1 MKYKKPPLSFVQQA
15 DLLISRGLQVPKR
28 DELIEKLQVVNYYRL
43 SAYWFPFKQA
53 DETLKPGTTLDL
65 VWGRYV
71 FDRQLR
77 LLVMD
82 AIERVE
88 VAIKTRMAEQH
99 ALKHGGFGYLS
110 RDCFIQPAH
119 RWNKAKAAI
128 KRIIRPILPFCI
140 AAQRKFLDPHDD
152 FLGRIRQTAAESREE
167 FVRHYFEKYTDEKDL
182 PIWMA
187 VEIMT
192 LGNMLAMFQ
201 RLTPEEKRALAG
213 SFKVM
218 ARLSVDTENLK
229 NLVFSLQNQTRR
241 EPGEG
246 FKPLQDFHGLTPQ
259 NLQKD
264 LKAYVKTCAR
274 KTGIEKIHALR
285 KGIRRIHY
293 SKKNVRLDYAF
304 GQFSEPL
311 DSPRAALPAPGLTH
325 FSDEKGGFQS
335 PAFGTTPRP
344 ADETGRT
351 VSGGA
356 FSQAAA
362 FRTGLDS
369 ASPPTKRPIGFTP
382 MSLQSQFDTFRNGGR
397 GGI

>member
-1 MKYKKPPLSFVQQA
+1 MKYKKPPLSFEHQA
-15 DLLISRGLQVPKR
+15 NLLISRGLQVPHR

-53 DETLKPGTTLDL
+53 DESLKAGTTLDL

-119 RWNKAKAAI
+119 RWSKAKAAV

-201 RLTPEEKRALAG
+201 RLTPEEKRALAA
-213 SFKVM
+213 FFNVM
-218 ARLSVDTENLK
+218 APVLESWILTLNYVRNLCAHHSRLWNRTLAIRPMIPNKKHGPEWHTPVSFGNEKVFAVLTVLRFLLK
-229 NLVFSLQNQTRR
+229 QV
-241 EPGEG
+241 
-246 FKPLQDFHGLTPQ
+246 
-259 NLQKD
+259 
-264 LKAYVKTCAR
+264 
-274 KTGIEKIHALR
+274 
-285 KGIRRIHY
+285 
-293 SKKNVRLDYAF
+293 
-304 GQFSEPL
+304 
-311 DSPRAALPAPGLTH
+311 AP
-325 FSDEKGGFQS
+325 
-335 PAFGTTPRP
+335 
-344 ADETGRT
+344 
-351 VSGGA
+351 
-356 FSQAAA
+356 
-362 FRTGLDS
+362 
-369 ASPPTKRPIGFTP
+369 
-382 MSLQSQFDTFRNGGR
+382 QSQWIERLADLFKRYSQVPMKEMGFPENWMECPIWKELGYGG
-397 GGI
+397 